1 MKKRAIDEFRNKLT
15 IPDSKILKCPDF
27 EDKSKIGKV
36 FRKHNSTDEYSVR
49 IYEIYPYFYKSYE
62 KKIQVHKNGCKYI
75 LFRIDLYFNKFLLA
89 VEIDEKV
96 YSDRDSVFEE
106 KRQEALEKRLG
117 YKFLRINISN
127 TKNGFDLD
135 YEVGN
140 VQAFID
146 EFKDKQLEKEKLEKK

>member
-1 MKKRAIDEFRNKLT
+1 MK
-15 IPDSKILKCPDF
+15 
-27 EDKSKIGKV
+27 
-36 FRKHNSTDEYSVR
+36 
-49 IYEIYPYFYKSYE
+49 

-75 LFRIDLYFNKFLLA
+75 LFRVDLYFNKFLFA

-96 YSDRDSVFEE
+96 YSDRDSVFEG

-127 TKNGFDLD
+127 TKNGYDLD

-140 VQAFID
+140 VQVFID
-146 EFKDKQLEKEKLEKK
+146 KFKN